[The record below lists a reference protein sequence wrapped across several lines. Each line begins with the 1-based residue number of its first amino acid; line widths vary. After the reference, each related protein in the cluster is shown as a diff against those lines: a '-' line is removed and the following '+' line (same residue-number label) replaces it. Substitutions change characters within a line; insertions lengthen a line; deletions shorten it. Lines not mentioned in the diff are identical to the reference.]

1 MSLSLS
7 HLLEPVAALPP
18 CGVDLRRQD
27 GGDAV
32 YFQMKDW
39 RASARSLER
48 LADADEDVQSALP
61 YWQRI
66 RQSAITLLEQRTKDL
81 EVAVWLTEAE
91 VRLSGFGGLRDGFG
105 LLAGLVERF
114 WPDLFPRPD
123 QDGLAARL
131 SPLGGLNGFGTEG
144 TLIQPIRMVPLVP
157 AGDGKPAITYWHYQ
171 LSQRAALPAEG
182 RPPRPDRPRPPDIE
196 ELRTR
201 MVALPE
207 EARRRLVDDVR
218 EARAAFAGLDRRL
231 TDLCGA
237 EAPPSSAIG
246 HILEEIG
253 DALLF
258 LTGATI
264 AAPSATGQRDPD
276 AGRADDPSRPV
287 PAATPV
293 PAPDTVTDRET
304 ALRQLEAIG
313 RFFRRTE
320 PHSPLSYSIEDLVR
334 RGRMSW
340 PDLLAELLQDQGARN
355 SLLTAAGIRPP
366 QS

>member
-1 MSLSLS
+1 
-7 HLLEPVAALPP
+7 
-18 CGVDLRRQD
+18 
-27 GGDAV
+27 
-32 YFQMKDW
+32 
-39 RASARSLER
+39 
-48 LADADEDVQSALP
+48 
-61 YWQRI
+61 
-66 RQSAITLLEQRTKDL
+66 
-81 EVAVWLTEAE
+81 
-91 VRLSGFGGLRDGFG
+91 
-105 LLAGLVERF
+105 
-114 WPDLFPRPD
+114 
-123 QDGLAARL
+123 
-131 SPLGGLNGFGTEG
+131 
-144 TLIQPIRMVPLVP
+144 
-157 AGDGKPAITYWHYQ
+157 
-171 LSQRAALPAEG
+171 
-182 RPPRPDRPRPPDIE
+182 
-196 ELRTR
+196 